1 MGRVVLAVV
10 MSLSAG
16 CATGQPV
23 IWVEQGVSLSNYHA
37 VEVRAVANE
46 TGHTFDF
53 DVAGSLS
60 DRTAGPWRPLIAA
73 LAWAGC
79 AAPLL
84 LTRGI
89 YYQGDVTI
97 VVVSREQ
104 AQELCSVLRV
114 PPPGDVI
121 RGCWIPASRTVI
133 TEPDPAVLAHE
144 LQHARGERPMD

>member
-1 MGRVVLAVV
+1 MEPYR
-10 MSLSAG
+10 
-16 CATGQPV
+16 
-23 IWVEQGVSLSNYHA
+23 
-37 VEVRAVANE
+37 
-46 TGHTFDF
+46 
-53 DVAGSLS
+53 
-60 DRTAGPWRPLIAA
+60 WRPLIVA
-73 LAWAGC
+73 LALAGC

-84 LTRGI
+84 LKRGI

-104 AQELCSVLRV
+104 VHDLCSVLRGAL
-114 PPPGDVI
+114 PSDQVI